1 MLLTIKSLF
10 PSRNGVL
17 PFLFCLVAIS
27 LLAGCAKE
35 YIQQSAAPKVYE
47 KILDNGLKVL
57 VKPDTRAPVVVS
69 QIWYKVGGSYEP
81 AGKTGIS
88 HVLEHMMFK
97 GTDTLGPNEFSR
109 IIAEHGGRDNAFT
122 SRDYTA
128 YFQTLEK
135 SKLEVAF
142 RLEADR
148 MRNLALNEHEF
159 DKEIE
164 VVKEER
170 RLRTEDRPE
179 SLAYETFMA
188 TAYTKSNYRNPI
200 IGWPQD
206 LDSLQ
211 VEDLRTWYDNFYV
224 PGNATLVVVGDVEPA
239 EVFDLA
245 ERYFGQITK
254 PLTQPTKNPAEPAQS
269 ELRRVEVKAPA
280 KVPYLLLGY
289 HVPVITSIDPAEDW
303 VPYALEISAY
313 LLDGGKSARLAT
325 ALVREQQ
332 VASSVGVGYDAVS
345 RNPTLFLIDGNPAPG
360 ATLEQLESAI
370 KEQIELMRN
379 ELVSEKELARVKA
392 QIVAS
397 KVYEMDSS
405 FYQGMQLGVIETNG
419 LHWQLAEEIHERLRA
434 VTAEQ
439 VRDAVRQYL
448 VDDNLTIAVLRPEA
462 ST

>member
-1 MLLTIKSLF
+1 MLSTTKSIF
-10 PSRNGVL
+10 VSRNGVL
-17 PFLFCLVAIS
+17 SFLVCLGAIS
-27 LLAGCAKE
+27 LLGGCTK
-35 YIQQSAAPKVYE
+35 YIQQSVTPKVYE
-47 KILDNGLKVL
+47 KSLDNGLKVL
-57 VKPDTRAPVVVS
+57 VKPDARAPVVVS

-81 AGKTGIS
+81 EGKTGIS

-97 GTDTLGPNEFSR
+97 GTDTLEPNEFSR
-109 IIAEHGGRDNAFT
+109 IIAEHGGQDNAFT

-148 MRNLALNEHEF
+148 MRNLTLDEHEF
-159 DKEIE
+159 AKEIE

-206 LDSLQ
+206 LDALR
-211 VEDLRTWYDNFYV
+211 VEDLRAWYDNFYV
-224 PGNATLVVVGDVEPA
+224 PSNATLVVVGDVEPA

-245 ERYFGQITK
+245 ERYFGRITK
-254 PLTQPTKNPAEPAQS
+254 PQTQPTHNPAEPAQS
-269 ELRRVEVKAPA
+269 ELRRIEVKAPA

-289 HVPVITSIDPAEDW
+289 HVPVIPSVDPAEDW

-313 LLDGGKSARLAT
+313 LLDGGKSARLNT
-325 ALVREQQ
+325 ALVRDQQ
-332 VASSVGVGYDAVS
+332 VASSVGAGYDAVS

-370 KEQIELMRN
+370 KEQINLMRN
-379 ELVSEKELARVKA
+379 ELATEEELARVKA

-405 FYQGMQLGVIETNG
+405 FYQGMQLGIIETNG
-419 LHWQLAEEIHERLRA
+419 LPWQLGEEIHDRLRA

-439 VRDAVRQYL
+439 VRDVVRKYL
-448 VDDNLTIAVLRPEA
+448 VDDNLTVAILRPEA